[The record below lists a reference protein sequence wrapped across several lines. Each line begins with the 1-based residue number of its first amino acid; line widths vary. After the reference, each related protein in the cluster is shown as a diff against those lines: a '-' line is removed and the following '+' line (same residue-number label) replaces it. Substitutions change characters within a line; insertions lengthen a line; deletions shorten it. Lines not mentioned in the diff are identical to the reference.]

1 MSVHSCVAISGA
13 SGFIGQRLVQRLR
26 ARGTR
31 VVRLVRPGREADR
44 DAIAWDPAA
53 STIDASRLEGIDA
66 VVHLAGES
74 IAGGRWTDA
83 RKAAIRESRVRGTSL
98 LAQTLSGLAR
108 KPRVFVSASAVGI
121 YGDRGDAVL
130 DETSASGEGF
140 LAEVGQAWEDAA
152 DAAREAGIR
161 MVHPRIGVVLDP
173 SGGAL
178 AKMLLPFKLGAG
190 GRLGDGHQFMSW
202 IALDDAVGALAFM
215 IEHDA
220 LSGAVNL
227 TAPQPVTNREFTR
240 ALAHALRRPAALPVP
255 GWALRLAV
263 GELAD
268 AALLGGARVL
278 PSRLLQ
284 AGFAFEHPELSGFL
298 ARSLQG

>member
-1 MSVHSCVAISGA
+1 MAGVAISGA

-26 ARGTR
+26 ASGVR
-31 VVRLVRPGREADR
+31 VVRLVRQGGDVDR
-44 DAIAWDPAA
+44 DAIAWDPAG
-53 STIDASRLEGIDA
+53 STIDATRLEGIDA

-74 IAGGRWTDA
+74 IAGGRWTEA
-83 RKAAIRESRVRGTSL
+83 RKAAIRDSRVRGTSL
-98 LAQTLSGLAR
+98 LARALSTLAR
-108 KPRVFVSASAVGI
+108 KPKVFVSASAIGI

-130 DETSASGEGF
+130 DEDSAPGEGF
-140 LAEVGQAWEDAA
+140 LAELGQAWEAAA
-152 DAAREAGIR
+152 DTARQAGIR
-161 MVHPRIGVVLDP
+161 TVHPRIGVVLDP

-178 AKMLLPFKLGAG
+178 AKMLLPFKLGLG
-190 GRLGDGHQFMSW
+190 GRLGSGDQFMSW
-202 IALDDAVGALAFM
+202 IALDDAVRALAFM

-220 LSGAVNL
+220 LVGPVNL

-255 GWALRLAV
+255 GWALHLAV

-278 PSRLLQ
+278 PSRLVQ
-284 AGFAFEHPELSGFL
+284 AGFAFEHPELSALL
-298 ARSLQG
+298 ARILRE